1 MRSGR
6 EFDWRRLAAGAGELS
21 PGAEARGRL
30 RWVLAGIAACA
41 AIVMARVAALEMFYG
56 DAYRTAAAEP
66 IRRLEPIP
74 AARGRI
80 LARDGT
86 VLANDRR
93 LSALAVQYRYFEQP
107 PNPLWLKL
115 AARRRL
121 PRGQQRDRARIEV
134 EKERVQADRE
144 AMHVRLAA
152 LCGRTP
158 EAFHA
163 RMAEIQTRVE
173 RVAASVNERRRRW
186 HDERRTAAG
195 SARGN
200 TRREDES
207 WLPCAGRWIASLVV
221 APQDEAPYSPIE
233 VAEEHDFHV
242 VCEDLSL
249 EAVAEIVAHP
259 ERYPGVRIVE
269 RRRRIYP
276 SDSLAAHVLGHLG
289 PAHAA
294 GTDLRPDEEPA
305 NGRRGDAVA
314 GQLGIERQ
322 FESLLAGRDG
332 RLVELRNHAG
342 QTISTAREQEPRAG
356 RDLVLSIDP
365 ALQRSAETL
374 LDQTLARN
382 SGGGSQAAGGAIV
395 VMHVATGEVLASASA
410 PRFDPNAFAARDALA
425 VQQLFDHPA
434 HPLFDRAIRM
444 AIPPGST
451 FKALSAIAILESG
464 ATTPDEEF
472 YCQGY
477 LHEPMRQRCMIYH
490 RQRRGHEHLTL
501 GDALAQSCNVY
512 FFHFA
517 EQMGA
522 APLVAWAEKFGVGAA
537 TGVDLP
543 GESPGQLPRPKS
555 ARAPGQTWREGDTLA
570 LAIGQG
576 RLTATPL
583 QIVRLFAAVANGGKL
598 VTPRIALRV
607 GMAADEAESA
617 ANNSADE
624 LDAGSQ
630 LRRISPQSIEGL
642 HPETLAAVRRGLEQ
656 VVADPSG
663 TAHRTVFNESVA
675 IAGKTGTAETGGGR
689 EDHAWFAGYA
699 PAGTPIVAFVVA
711 LEHAGAGGEAA
722 GPIAKRLVQKLDSLG
737 YFRRVRMAKQAARTS
752 GNSGE
757 PDASASGLKRGADDL
772 R

>member
-6 EFDWRRLAAGAGELS
+6 EFDWRRLAAGADELS
-21 PGAEARGRL
+21 PGAEAHGRL

-41 AIVMARVAALEMFYG
+41 AVVMARVAALEMFYG
-56 DAYRTAAAEP
+56 EAYRAVVAEP
-66 IRRLEPIP
+66 IRRIEPIP

-86 VLANDRR
+86 VLGSDRR
-93 LSALAVQYRYFEQP
+93 ISALAVQYRYFEQP
-107 PNPLWLKL
+107 PNPLWLEL

-121 PRGQQRDRARIEV
+121 PRAHKRDRTRIEV
-134 EKERVQADRE
+134 EKERMLAERE
-144 AMHVRLAA
+144 AMHARLAA
-152 LCGRTP
+152 LCSRTP

-173 RVAASVNERRRRW
+173 RIAASVNDRRRRW
-186 HDERRTAAG
+186 HDERRSVAA
-195 SARGN
+195 SAAASVLG
-200 TRREDES
+200 EG
-207 WLPCAGRWIASLVV
+207 WLPRAVRWLASLVV

-233 VAEEHDFHV
+233 VAEEHDHHV
-242 VCEDLSL
+242 LFEDLSL

-276 SDSLAAHVLGHLG
+276 SDSLAAHVLGHIG
-289 PAHAA
+289 PADAPV
-294 GTDLRPDEEPA
+294 TDARLDKEMA
-305 NGRRGDAVA
+305 NGRHGDAVA

-374 LDQTLARN
+374 LERTLARN
-382 SGGGSQAAGGAIV
+382 AGGGSQVAGGAIV
-395 VMHVATGEVLASASA
+395 VMNVATGELLASASA
-410 PRFDPNAFAARDALA
+410 PRFDPNAFAGRDSLA
-425 VQQLFDHPA
+425 VQQLLDHPA

-451 FKALSAIAILESG
+451 FKALSAVALLESG

-477 LHEPMRQRCMIYH
+477 LHEPTRQRCMIYRRH
-490 RQRRGHEHLTL
+490 GRGHEHLTL
-501 GDALAQSCNVY
+501 CDALAQSCNVY

-522 APLVAWAEKFGVGAA
+522 APLVAWAEKFGFGAA

-543 GESPGQLPRPKS
+543 DESRGQLPRPES
-555 ARAPGQTWREGDTLA
+555 ARARGQAWREGDTLA

-576 RLTATPL
+576 RLTVTPL
-583 QIVRLFAAVANGGKL
+583 QIARLFSAIANGGML

-607 GMAADEAESA
+607 GMAADEAEGA
-617 ANNSADE
+617 ATNSADE
-624 LDAGSQ
+624 LDARSQ
-630 LRRISPQSIEGL
+630 LQRIAPQSIEGL

-663 TAHRTVFNESVA
+663 TAHRTVFSESVA

-699 PAGTPIVAFVVA
+699 PAETPIVAFVVA

-722 GPIAKRLVQKLDSLG
+722 GPIAKRLVQKMDSLG
-737 YFRRVRMAKQAARTS
+737 YFRRARIAKGAARTS

-757 PDASASGLKRGADDL
+757 PEASTSGPKRGADDL